1 MITAEN
7 LRFKYNSY
15 EVLKG
20 ISLHIQSGEISFI
33 LGPNGSGKSTLL
45 KCLAYILKPKGT
57 VYIDKEEISR
67 LPRREVAK
75 RIGYLPQRETANELT
90 VFETV
95 LLGRK
100 PHMSW
105 GPSKRDIETV
115 KRIIQMLGLEALSLR
130 RLTQLSGGE
139 LQKVLIARALAQ
151 EPKII
156 LLDEPTSSLDL
167 KNQVEVMN
175 LLKTVVKKM
184 NISAVVTT
192 HDLNIAAVYADMV
205 SMLSRGQIVALGGVE
220 ILNSENIKRVYGI
233 NPKIIHHYGRPI
245 IIPEHYICA
254 RGRHIERFHHLHT

>member
-1 MITAEN
+1 MIIAKN
-7 LRFKYNSY
+7 LRFNYNSY

-20 ISLHIQSGEISFI
+20 IDLHIQPSEMFFI

-45 KCLAYILKPKGT
+45 KCVAGILKPKGI
-57 VYIDKEEISR
+57 VYIGKEEISR
-67 LPRREVAK
+67 LSRREVAK
-75 RIGYLPQRETANELT
+75 RIGYLPQRESPNELT

-95 LLGRK
+95 MLGRR

-115 KRIIQMLGLEALSLR
+115 KKIIQILGLEALSLR

-156 LLDEPTSSLDL
+156 LLDEPTSNLDL

-175 LLKTVVKKM
+175 LLKKAVKEM
-184 NISAVVTT
+184 NISAIVTT
-192 HDLNIAAVYADMV
+192 HDLNIAAAYADRIAMI
-205 SMLSRGQIVALGGVE
+205 SQGQIVALGGVE
-220 ILNSENIKRVYGI
+220 VLNSENIKEVYGVS
-233 NPKIIHHYGRPI
+233 PKILDYSGRPI
-245 IIPEHYICA
+245 IVPVYY
-254 RGRHIERFHHLHT
+254 T

>member
-1 MITAEN
+1 MIIAKN
-7 LRFKYNSY
+7 LRFNYNSY

-20 ISLHIQSGEISFI
+20 IDLHIQPSEIFFI

-45 KCLAYILKPKGT
+45 KCIAGILKPKGI
-57 VYIDKEEISR
+57 VYIGKEEISR
-67 LPRREVAK
+67 LSRREVAK
-75 RIGYLPQRETANELT
+75 RIGYLPQRESPNELT

-95 LLGRK
+95 MLGRR

-115 KRIIQMLGLEALSLR
+115 KKIIQILGLEALSLR

-175 LLKTVVKKM
+175 LLKKAVKEM
-184 NISAVVTT
+184 NISAIVTT
-192 HDLNIAAVYADMV
+192 HDLNIAAAYADRIAMI
-205 SMLSRGQIVALGGVE
+205 SQGQIVALGGVE
-220 ILNSENIKRVYGI
+220 VLNSENIKKVYGVS
-233 NPKIIHHYGRPI
+233 PKILDYSGRPI
-245 IIPEHYICA
+245 IVPICY
-254 RGRHIERFHHLHT
+254 T

>member
-1 MITAEN
+1 MIIAKN
-7 LRFKYNSY
+7 LRFNYNSY

-20 ISLHIQSGEISFI
+20 IDLHIQPSEMFFI

-45 KCLAYILKPKGT
+45 KCIAGILKPKGI
-57 VYIDKEEISR
+57 VYIGKEEISR
-67 LPRREVAK
+67 LSRREVAK
-75 RIGYLPQRETANELT
+75 RIGYLPQRESPNELT

-95 LLGRK
+95 MLGRR

-115 KRIIQMLGLEALSLR
+115 EKIIQILGLEALSLR

-156 LLDEPTSSLDL
+156 LLDEPTSNLDL

-175 LLKTVVKKM
+175 LLKKAVKEM
-184 NISAVVTT
+184 NISAIVTT
-192 HDLNIAAVYADMV
+192 HDLNIAAAYADRIAMI
-205 SMLSRGQIVALGGVE
+205 SQGQIVALGGVE
-220 ILNSENIKRVYGI
+220 VLNSENIKKVYGVS
-233 NPKIIHHYGRPI
+233 PKILDYSGRPI
-245 IIPEHYICA
+245 IVPVCY
-254 RGRHIERFHHLHT
+254 T